1 MTKKS
6 VRYILFLFSLCF
18 KEITSKTFSLE
29 NVHHAISG
37 LDAKHPLI
45 LNEKS
50 SSNINLI
57 KVLSQDLHYSKI
69 ILKGEKLKLK
79 TEAPTLV
86 SIGNPNEIYK
96 FTEYIKAS
104 KSFILIL
111 VEEINF
117 EATITRLKV
126 QIDQRVFIVKLPS
139 LEIFETYCIN
149 YHLIK
154 RKLGKIFIKSSEMIW
169 DDNVQKDFVK
179 RRSNFHGNHLKVM
192 TEAFG
197 VTMILDP
204 KYKTQ
209 APYFPEN
216 RTYLVNNFI
225 SGIHHDI
232 LKSLQNQLNFTANIY
247 KRDDGVWGFVQ
258 KHSNETYTSSGMV
271 RDVFLQNADLIA
283 AELTYSLE
291 RSLLIDFTVPINP
304 TDISLYIPYHVEEMA
319 FDFDTFL
326 VPFQLELWII
336 ILILT
341 ILISILKVVV
351 IGKSSLSYSTMVGIL
366 WGTFSVLV
374 IGSKT
379 YIHRRKSYKIISVTS
394 MLGGVVIWI
403 AYRAFL
409 SAELAIVIKKNPF
422 RNLESLSNTNFR

>member
-1 MTKKS
+1 
-6 VRYILFLFSLCF
+6 
-18 KEITSKTFSLE
+18 
-29 NVHHAISG
+29 
-37 LDAKHPLI
+37 
-45 LNEKS
+45 
-50 SSNINLI
+50 
-57 KVLSQDLHYSKI
+57 
-69 ILKGEKLKLK
+69 
-79 TEAPTLV
+79 
-86 SIGNPNEIYK
+86 
-96 FTEYIKAS
+96 
-104 KSFILIL
+104 
-111 VEEINF
+111 
-117 EATITRLKV
+117 
-126 QIDQRVFIVKLPS
+126 
-139 LEIFETYCIN
+139 
-149 YHLIK
+149 
-154 RKLGKIFIKSSEMIW
+154 
-169 DDNVQKDFVK
+169 
-179 RRSNFHGNHLKVM
+179 M

-197 VTMILDP
+197 TTMILDP

-209 APYFPEN
+209 ATYFPEN
-216 RTYLVNNFI
+216 RTYLVNDFI

-232 LKSLQNQLNFTANIY
+232 LTSLQNQLNFTANIY
-247 KRDDGVWGFVQ
+247 KRDDSVWGFVQ